1 MVRVARE
8 VGKPVVVVTVV
19 SLLFGSRFLAVGC

>member
-19 SLLFGSRFLAVGC
+19 SVLLFPGLWWMGD